1 VNEIMISS
9 KEIIISMKI
18 VFYMLVLG
26 VLISSCDFSSRS
38 KSEKNFEKNFE
49 YANESTPLFPNYNT
63 LKADSLNQVA
73 ISFWTEGD
81 YEKALQLSNL
91 AYEKSE
97 NENNKEVLAMVL
109 NTIGLIQWRLGNNE
123 DAMTSYTQAGKIAK
137 EIEMFRLLGLTHT
150 NRGLILKEEYKFDAA
165 FFQNNEAIRI
175 FKSIME
181 YRDLAIA
188 LNNQGQIFK
197 NKKVNDSA
205 QAYYLEALK
214 YYGKV
219 DYKDGEAATY
229 YNLSDVYL
237 KKGKKREALE
247 AIQKSLDISI
257 AIKRKLRICDA
268 YKKLSEVYE
277 TFSEKDSALKY
288 FKLYEKEHTDILE
301 SNQSKFL
308 AEYQAKMGSKVK
320 NLQIENLQKEQELT
334 KNRNWFIGLMCLSI
348 ILVSVFFCISTFPEN
363 AL

>member
-1 VNEIMISS
+1 NDSVVINQFGDI
-9 KEIIISMKI
+9 KI
-18 VFYMLVLG
+18 
-26 VLISSCDFSSRS
+26 
-38 KSEKNFEKNFE
+38 
-49 YANESTPLFPNYNT
+49 
-63 LKADSLNQVA
+63 DSLNTIALEYWQD
-73 ISFWTEGD
+73 GD
-81 YEKALQLSNL
+81 YQKSLSIINL
-91 AYEKSE
+91 AYSKAEE
-97 NENNKEVLAMVL
+97 EGNDTELAKIL
-109 NTIGLIQWRLGNNE
+109 NTLGLVHWRLGNNE
-123 DAMTSYTQAGKIAK
+123 DAMNSYGEAGKIA
-137 EIEMFRLLGLTHT
+137 ERMNMQRLLGLTHT
-150 NRGLILKEEYKFDAA
+150 NRGLILKEEKKYGEA
-165 FFQNNEAIRI
+165 FLHNNKAIQLFRTQKE
-175 FKSIME
+175 F
-181 YRDLAIA
+181 RDLAIA

-301 SNQSKFL
+301 SNQS
-308 AEYQAKMGSKVK
+308 
-320 NLQIENLQKEQELT
+320 
-334 KNRNWFIGLMCLSI
+334 
-348 ILVSVFFCISTFPEN
+348 
-363 AL
+363 